1 MTTLNSIKNDLIGHI
16 MASKNEKLLKA
27 INSIFNSTREAEKVP
42 LSAEQ
47 VEMLLMSEQDI
58 VHDRLVSAEELDKSD
73 LEWLK

>member
-1 MTTLNSIKNDLIGHI
+1 MTTLNSIKDDLIGHI

-27 INSIFNSTREAEKVP
+27 INSIFSSTHEVEKEP

-47 VEMLLMSEQDI
+47 IEMLLMSEQDI
-58 VHDRLVSAEELDKSD
+58 AQGRLISAEELDESD